1 MTLENRKT
9 KHMSKLLK
17 EAIADAKAVRET
29 ALANARL
36 ALEEAFAP
44 RLQSMLT
51 KKLREE
57 EAELDGVEDEV
68 EVSDEVE
75 EGEYHEDDVE
85 VEEPSAEDEVE
96 EGSYLEDDEA
106 EDEVADVD
114 AEEEAPAEDSVEDE
128 IEVED
133 EVEDEEDIEEDSF
146 DLDSII
152 AELESELTTE
162 EEDGEHEES
171 EEDAEAVEE
180 QSSSS
185 ELGIKGEEHVNIA
198 DSDDEELP
206 DGTKVQSADVGNE
219 DDEMPKVA
227 EIDEEIDIEIV
238 DEEAKAGDESDEPT
252 ATESDEELAF
262 PTNEAEG
269 CNQGG
274 DIGEDD
280 EEINLEEI
288 LKELEDESSLE
299 DEESDSEIEELKA
312 TNTKLQKENEEYRK
326 VYKYLR
332 GKLNEV
338 NLLNAKLLYTNKLFK
353 AHALTEDQKLKV
365 VESFDLTKNVREAKL
380 VYATLGE
387 SFRSTTSQKVEV
399 KEETPKAPKTE
410 KKSLSEG
417 MASKAIKSTKPSKQI
432 LTEGDQL
439 ANRFKKLAGIV

>member
-1 MTLENRKT
+1 
-9 KHMSKLLK
+9 MSKLLK

-75 EGEYHEDDVE
+75 EGSYSEDDVE
-85 VEEPSAEDEVE
+85 IEEPSAEDEVE
-96 EGSYLEDDEA
+96 EGSYLEDDE
-106 EDEVADVD
+106 ESEEEVADVD
-114 AEEEAPAEDSVEDE
+114 AEEAPAEDEVADE
-128 IEVED
+128 APEVED

-162 EEDGEHEES
+162 EEEGEEES
-171 EEDAEAVEE
+171 EEEDAESVEE
-180 QSSSS
+180 QSDSS

-206 DGTKVQSADVGNE
+206 DDTEVQSSEVGNE

-227 EIDEEIDIEIV
+227 DIDEEIDIEIV
-238 DEEAKAGDESDEPT
+238 DEEAAAGDESDEPT

-262 PTNEAEG
+262 PTNEED

-299 DEESDSEIEELKA
+299 DEEADSELEEIKA
-312 TNTKLQKENEEYRK
+312 TNNKLQKENEEYRK

-353 AHALTEDQKLKV
+353 AHALNEDQKLKV

-387 SFRSTTSQKVEV
+387 SFRTTDTKTQPKV
-399 KEETPKAPKTE
+399 KEEATPKAPKAV

-417 MASKAIKSTKPSKQI
+417 MASKAIKSTKPSKKI

>member
-75 EGEYHEDDVE
+75 EGSYHEDDVE

-162 EEDGEHEES
+162 EEGEDEES
-171 EEDAEAVEE
+171 EEEDAEAVEE

-206 DGTKVQSADVGNE
+206 DDTKVQSAEVGNE

-288 LKELEDESSLE
+288 LKELEEESSLE
-299 DEESDSEIEELKA
+299 DEESD
-312 TNTKLQKENEEYRK
+312 
-326 VYKYLR
+326 
-332 GKLNEV
+332 
-338 NLLNAKLLYTNKLFK
+338 
-353 AHALTEDQKLKV
+353 
-365 VESFDLTKNVREAKL
+365 
-380 VYATLGE
+380 
-387 SFRSTTSQKVEV
+387 
-399 KEETPKAPKTE
+399 
-410 KKSLSEG
+410 
-417 MASKAIKSTKPSKQI
+417 
-432 LTEGDQL
+432 
-439 ANRFKKLAGIV
+439 

>member
-1 MTLENRKT
+1 
-9 KHMSKLLK
+9 MSKLLK

-57 EAELDGVEDEV
+57 EAELDGADDELD
-68 EVSDEVE
+68 VST
-75 EGEYHEDDVE
+75 EDDVE
-85 VEEPSAEDEVE
+85 IEEPSAEDEVE
-96 EGSYLEDDEA
+96 EGAYLEDDE
-106 EDEVADVD
+106 ESEEEVADVD
-114 AEEEAPAEDSVEDE
+114 AEEAPAEDEVADE
-128 IEVED
+128 APEVED

-162 EEDGEHEES
+162 EEEGEEES
-171 EEDAEAVEE
+171 EEEDVESVEE
-180 QSSSS
+180 QSDSS

-198 DSDDEELP
+198 DSDDEELT
-206 DGTKVQSADVGNE
+206 DDTEVQSSEVGNE

-227 EIDEEIDIEIV
+227 DIDEEIDIEIV
-238 DEEAKAGDESDEPT
+238 DEEAAAGDESDEPT

-262 PTNEAEG
+262 PTNEAED

-299 DEESDSEIEELKA
+299 DEEEADSEIEEIKA
-312 TNTKLQKENEEYRK
+312 TNNKLQKENDEYRK

-353 AHALTEDQKLKV
+353 AHVLTEDQKLKV

-387 SFRSTTSQKVEV
+387 SFRSSDTPVKTEV
-399 KEETPKAPKTE
+399 TEAAPKAPKAPKTT
-410 KKSLSEG
+410 KKSLTEG

>member
-1 MTLENRKT
+1 
-9 KHMSKLLK
+9 MSKLLK

-75 EGEYHEDDVE
+75 EGSYSEDDAE

-96 EGSYLEDDEA
+96 EGSYLEDDE
-106 EDEVADVD
+106 ESEEEVADVD
-114 AEEEAPAEDSVEDE
+114 AEVEAPAEDSVEDE
-128 IEVED
+128 L
-133 EVEDEEDIEEDSF
+133 EVEDEEEDEEDLEEDSF

-162 EEDGEHEES
+162 EEEGEEEES
-171 EEDAEAVEE
+171 EEEDTEAVEE

-185 ELGIKGEEHVNIA
+185 ELGIKGEEHVNVA

-206 DGTKVQSADVGNE
+206 AETETVAGDPGTE
-219 DDEMPKVA
+219 DSEMPKVA
-227 EIDEEIDIEIV
+227 DIDEEIDIEIV
-238 DEEAKAGDESDEPT
+238 EESEESEEEEAEEDEEESVE
-252 ATESDEELAF
+252 ESVE
-262 PTNEAEG
+262 EAEG

-299 DEESDSEIEELKA
+299 DETESTSEVEEMKA
-312 TNTKLQKENEEYRK
+312 INTKLQKENEEYRK

-353 AHALTEDQKLKV
+353 QYGLNEDQKLKV

-387 SFRSTTSQKVEV
+387 SFRTTDTKTQPKV
-399 KEETPKAPKTE
+399 KEEATPKAPKAV